1 MLKISAAT
9 LHRLCSTGVLPSIR
23 LGDSGHYRIS
33 EDALQVFLERNSTQQ
48 KEV

>member
-9 LHRLCSTGVLPSIR
+9 LQRLCSTGVLPSIR

-33 EDALQVFLERNSTQQ
+33 EDALHVFLARNSTK